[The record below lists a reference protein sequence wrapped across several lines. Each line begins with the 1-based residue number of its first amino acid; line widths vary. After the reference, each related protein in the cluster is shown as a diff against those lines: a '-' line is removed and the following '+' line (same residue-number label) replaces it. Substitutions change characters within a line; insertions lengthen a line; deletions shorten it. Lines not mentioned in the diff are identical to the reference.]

1 MKLSTTF
8 TVLPVCLLGEGGGGW
23 DRLVQLKDYRHSAV
37 LVL

>member
-8 TVLPVCLLGEGGGGW
+8 TVLPVCLLGEGVGG
-23 DRLVQLKDYRHSAV
+23 DRLVHLKDGRHAAV